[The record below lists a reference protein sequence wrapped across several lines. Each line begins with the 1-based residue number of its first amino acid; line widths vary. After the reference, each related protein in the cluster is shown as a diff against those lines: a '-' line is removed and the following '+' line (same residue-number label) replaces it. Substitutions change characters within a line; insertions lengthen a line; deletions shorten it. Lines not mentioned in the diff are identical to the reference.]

1 MEDELAKLK
10 SQKLKV
16 VSIDVFNWVE
26 QDLVRAKETGN
37 VSYDI
42 KSSLNDPQ
50 YKDAIDVLLGE
61 IRNPYIVPT
70 EIKE

>member
-61 IRNPYIVPT
+61 IQNPYIVPT